1 MLLKSFLL
9 FSYSTDSPCKKQ
21 SASEGLPCRGKP
33 GKGLFARE
41 ALLSDLTGLLE
52 KQSLEIEKKELT
64 EEEAEAYAS
73 QVLQNLQS
81 LNLSENQVSDI
92 GALEDLT
99 GLTKL
104 NLSSNQIKD
113 ISVLKK
119 LKNLTILN
127 LFSNE
132 LQDISALK
140 GLSRL
145 ERLILS
151 YNEIEDLSPLQE
163 NMPFTVN
170 LLKKQVSGPKI
181 LH

>member
-73 QVLQNLQS
+73 QVLQNLQI
-81 LNLSENQVSDI
+81 LNLSENQISDI

-99 GLTKL
+99 GLTGLTELDLSYNQISDISPLKAL
-104 NLSSNQIKD
+104 TNLETLWLSSNPITD
-113 ISVLKK
+113 YSPLDG
-119 LKNLTILN
+119 LKNT
-127 LFSNE
+127 
-132 LQDISALK
+132 
-140 GLSRL
+140 
-145 ERLILS
+145 
-151 YNEIEDLSPLQE
+151 EI
-163 NMPFTVN
+163 N
-170 LLKKQVSGPKI
+170 K
-181 LH
+181 